1 MTIEGRLEGR
11 GLGQVLSALARADRT
26 GILTV
31 QGPAE
36 IIALSFLEG
45 EIVSADALNLTL
57 EDGLGAVLADLQI
70 VSAEDFAGLAA
81 EHQAGGGR
89 VGELLV
95 ERGYLARRQLLGAIR
110 VHTYRLCRDVLAWSE
125 GEYKFYQGEEVSYEP
140 GVTPLPVPEL
150 MYRVSRDLAG
160 REFPGLSYPQP
171 SSIYARSP
179 TAFEAGGRGSR
190 GGEAEPPAVVELG
203 AEASELFSRLDGAT
217 SAAGLAENTG
227 LDEHVVAYLLY
238 RLERQQAIEL
248 VGSEAPPPPEVRPI
262 ELPDPPVEPEPRP
275 PRTPWSERLVRLRPR
290 LPSADERLYDWAAR
304 LAGGVLMLWV
314 AVYLAGTVAGRLPP
328 LVEPELPPTAHAGL
342 RRAIGLDGVH
352 RGARIFFLLY
362 GRYPETLEE
371 LYQRGLLT
379 ASPADAPTPPDY
391 SATAVSYVVSVPRAG
406 RRPGATQTGT
416 IAGNFLLDPDFA
428 GAELTDQPPLVL
440 LD

>member
-1 MTIEGRLEGR
+1 T
-11 GLGQVLSALARADRT
+11 LS
-26 GILTV
+26 
-31 QGPAE
+31 PP
-36 IIALSFLEG
+36 
-45 EIVSADALNLTL
+45 
-57 EDGLGAVLADLQI
+57 
-70 VSAEDFAGLAA
+70 
-81 EHQAGGGR
+81 
-89 VGELLV
+89 
-95 ERGYLARRQLLGAIR
+95 ARRPWG
-110 VHTYRLCRDVLAWSE
+110 
-125 GEYKFYQGEEVSYEP
+125 
-140 GVTPLPVPEL
+140 
-150 MYRVSRDLAG
+150 
-160 REFPGLSYPQP
+160 
-171 SSIYARSP
+171 
-179 TAFEAGGRGSR
+179 AGGRGR
-190 GGEAEPPAVVELG
+190 GGGAAAPPAVVELG